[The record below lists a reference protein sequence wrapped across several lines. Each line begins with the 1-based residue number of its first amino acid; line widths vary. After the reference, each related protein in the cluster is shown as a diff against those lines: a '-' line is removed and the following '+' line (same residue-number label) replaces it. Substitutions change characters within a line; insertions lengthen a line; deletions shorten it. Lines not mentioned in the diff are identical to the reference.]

1 MRKPKKPPLKV
12 VKAEDPSVDIEENPP
27 RDWTLPTAH
36 WLKLDEAR
44 LAHWWAK
51 LNGGD
56 TVATLKAW
64 ADLLHIPRTK
74 KA

>member
-1 MRKPKKPPLKV
+1 MRKPRKAPIKMVKSEKV
-12 VKAEDPSVDIEENPP
+12 EPTPK
-27 RDWTLPTAH
+27 DWTLPTSH

-56 TVATLKAW
+56 TVATLAAW
-64 ADLLHIPRTK
+64 TKLLHVPRTRK
-74 KA
+74 ST